1 MTIIADSG
9 ATKTDWVVVGKN
21 KEPYYFHT
29 EGMNPFHQSEED
41 IRKVLQRFVEE
52 MGVVKEIPHA
62 EFVHVFFYGAGCA
75 GDRVTYMQ
83 RLLHDELSKPTKA
96 LLQVEVASDLMAAA
110 RALCGHEEGIACIM
124 GTGSNSCL
132 YDGERII
139 ANTPPLGYILG
150 DEGSGAVLG
159 RNLLSDIFKQQLP
172 PHIIADFHAR
182 YGLTPD
188 DVIASVYRQPS
199 PNRYLASFAYFL
211 SAHRQDA
218 AIHAFLVHHF
228 RRFFSRNVLSYHR
241 PLLPVHF
248 VGSIAAVFSD
258 ELRLAAEAEGCSVG
272 RILPS
277 PLDGLLAN
285 RSMWE

>member
-1 MTIIADSG
+1 MVLLFADGGS
-9 ATKTDWVVVGKN
+9 TKTEWALSPAVSSSVASPHRFTTSGL
-21 KEPYYFHT
+21 
-29 EGMNPFHQSEED
+29 NPCLMSDAVMEQALRSE
-41 IRKVLQRFVEE
+41 VLPMLSGLSVDVLR
-52 MGVVKEIPHA
+52 
-62 EFVHVFFYGAGCA
+62 FYGAGCRPA
-75 GDRVTYMQ
+75 QTARME
-83 RLLHDELSKPTKA
+83 RLLKSVLGVRT
-96 LLQVEVASDLMAAA
+96 VVVASDLLGAAH
-110 RALCGHEEGIACIM
+110 ALCARSAGIVAIL
-124 GTGSNSCL
+124 GTGSGSAL
-132 YDGERII
+132 YDGRRFV
-139 ANTPPLGYILG
+139 AQTPSMGYILG

-211 SAHRQDA
+211 AAHRQDA